1 MLRLV
6 DEIMSLSLIEAA
18 DLCDMCQEKLAERSG
33 FSASAVP
40 GRAPFP
46 HPMAMSAGG
55 ALCPTQRTRNTH
67 IKNRNP
73 QGGIWQK

>member
-1 MLRLV
+1 M

-46 HPMAMSAGG
+46 HPMAMSAGEHSAHLSARG
-55 ALCPTQRTRNTH
+55 TH
-67 IKNRNP
+67 T
-73 QGGIWQK
+73 